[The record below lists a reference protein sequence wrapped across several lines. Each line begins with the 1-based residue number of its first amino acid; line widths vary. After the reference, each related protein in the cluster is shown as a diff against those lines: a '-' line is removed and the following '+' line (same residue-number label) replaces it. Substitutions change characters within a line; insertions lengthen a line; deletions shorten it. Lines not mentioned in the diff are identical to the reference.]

1 MTTMFAVV
9 NYVMDRNENSKYFEI
24 KNITSDLELA
34 KKIAFNYNK
43 EQLLKSS
50 NYEDNN
56 QTIFK
61 ISDKL
66 EYRDD
71 HDTDVRHKS
80 YGDYYEVQ
88 IDSDK
93 QMSNCSNIFSV
104 IELPSIDNNVVV
116 DDIDTNLLVT
126 KNDYEYN

>member
-9 NYVMDRNENSKYFEI
+9 NYVMDRNENTKYFEI

-66 EYRDD
+66 EYIDD

-88 IDSDK
+88 IDSK
-93 QMSNCSNIFSV
+93 QRSNCSNIFSV

-126 KNDYEYN
+126 KNDYEDN

>member
-9 NYVMDRNENSKYFEI
+9 NYVMDRNENTKYFEI

-66 EYRDD
+66 EYIDD

-93 QMSNCSNIFSV
+93 QRSNCSNIFSI

-126 KNDYEYN
+126 TNDYEDN